1 MNKKEFRDWCDRTG
15 YITTNDWNYQIVC
28 GRDYYFIINPKTDK
42 FALISFDGKNI
53 DYQVVVSGWTDFNG
67 YAERFHEE
75 TAGVW
80 K

>member
-1 MNKKEFRDWCDRTG
+1 MNKKEFKDWCDRTG
-15 YITTNDWNYQIVC
+15 HITANDWNYQTVR

-42 FALISFDGKNI
+42 FALISYDAKNV
-53 DYQVVVSGWTDFNG
+53 DYQVVVSGWTDYNG
-67 YAERFHEE
+67 YAEKFHEE